1 MNPVRNHKLMKKMI
15 AEGVESA
22 AHHGQLLI
30 KKAFCF

>member
-15 AEGVESA
+15 TDKVESTS
-22 AHHGQLLI
+22 HHKRQLM